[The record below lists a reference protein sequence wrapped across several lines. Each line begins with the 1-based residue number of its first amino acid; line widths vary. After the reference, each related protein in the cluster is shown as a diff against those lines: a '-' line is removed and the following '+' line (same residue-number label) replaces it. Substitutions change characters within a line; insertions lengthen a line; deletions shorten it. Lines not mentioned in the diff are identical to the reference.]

1 MCVSCDA
8 VSWSK
13 PHHCE
18 HLLSCYDHFQY
29 MKCLGITD
37 PLLLGILREVG
48 DEVVYTPPHLT
59 HTPVAPVMSC
69 VSLSPARTAPSSL
82 SSLNKGFVR
91 Y

>member
-1 MCVSCDA
+1 M
-8 VSWSK
+8 
-13 PHHCE
+13 
-18 HLLSCYDHFQY
+18 HLNGNGGRKFDGVIFVV
-29 MKCLGITD
+29 CLHD
-37 PLLLGILREVG
+37 LFHVVVLLGLLREVG